1 MTQTATRSETVA
13 TRRAPRA
20 RWRRRSYRPGQLR
33 PGWRAVSYVALAFF
47 AVIYIFPFLIQLGT
61 AFKTDPDAIN
71 HPVNPIPDTW
81 TVDAFRI
88 LGDQNVM
95 LWLGNSTLVA
105 VSVTLG
111 RILFDSMAGYALA
124 RLRFPGRGSV
134 MVAIVAVMAVP
145 GVVLMIPK
153 FLVLNQ
159 LGMYDSYSGMIV
171 PLIADA
177 AGVFIMKQFFEGIPP
192 SIEEAAAIDGAGVVR
207 TFWSVTLPMAR
218 PALIAV
224 TILSFQGTWNELS
237 HFLISRQNPDLNT
250 LTSGVATLVSGQLG
264 AAKQYPVIMAAG
276 LLLTIP
282 VAILF
287 FLFQRH
293 MMRAWEGVVKG

>member
-1 MTQTATRSETVA
+1 MTARTTTPGPAPTEDGAAKR
-13 TRRAPRA
+13 RRAH
-20 RWRRRSYRPGQLR
+20 RPGELR
-33 PGWRAVSYVALAFF
+33 PAARVVSYVALTLF

-61 AFKTDPDAIN
+61 AFKTDPEATND
-71 HPVNPIPDTW
+71 PLDPIPDTW
-81 TVDAFRI
+81 TADAFRS
-88 LGDQNVM
+88 LGENDVW
-95 LWLGNSTLVA
+95 LWFGNSTIVA
-105 VSVTLG
+105 VSVTLA

-134 MVAIVAVMAVP
+134 MAAIVAVMAVP

-159 LGMYDSYSGMIV
+159 LGMYDAYSGMIV

-237 HFLISRQNPDLNT
+237 HFVISRQDPDLNT
-250 LTSGVATLVSGQLG
+250 LTSGVAQLVSGQLG
-264 AAKQYPVIMAAG
+264 AGNQYPLMMAAG

-287 FLFQRH
+287 FVFQRH
-293 MMRAWEGVVKG
+293 MMRAWEGVIKG